1 MGNYKQGSGGH
12 AKGHVRDAF
21 LAATLRCLEWEDGEP
36 EPTVDFEGRPI
47 PISRACG
54 IVWNCSDILPSG
66 AVSTVEGCGIDL
78 SRRTYAA
85 AARALSVAIKNA

>member
-1 MGNYKQGSGGH
+1 MGNYRNGNGGP
-12 AKGHVRDAF
+12 AKGHVRAAF
-21 LAATLRCLEWEDGEP
+21 LDATLAYVDWEAGDP
-36 EPTVDFEGRPI
+36 EPTVDFEGRTI
-47 PISRACG
+47 PTSGACG

-66 AVSTVEGCGIDL
+66 AVDTLDGCGIDL